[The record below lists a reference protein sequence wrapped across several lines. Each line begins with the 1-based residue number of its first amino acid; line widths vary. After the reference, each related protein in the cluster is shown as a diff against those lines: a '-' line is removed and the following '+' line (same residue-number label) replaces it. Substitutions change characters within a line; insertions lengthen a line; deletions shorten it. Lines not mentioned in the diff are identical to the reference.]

1 MVEVMKERIAAVRAG
16 RCPPD
21 LTSDELSHICSEWRH
36 EGDTIA
42 FTNGCFDVIHEGHL
56 ELLGAARSRAK
67 RLVIGL
73 NPDHWVR
80 KHKGP
85 GRPVQSAAIRRAVAH
100 CLSQADV
107 SFVFEEETAEQVL
120 SIVKP
125 TIYLIGSDYRG
136 QEIIG
141 AEHCGEVIIMDRL
154 PGISTTA
161 LIAKANASTENS
173 SDHGI

>member
-1 MVEVMKERIAAVRAG
+1 MKERIAAIRAG
-16 RCPPD
+16 WCPADITP
-21 LTSDELSHICSEWRH
+21 DELREICSEWRNQ
-36 EGDTIA
+36 GDTIA

-73 NPDHWVR
+73 NPDEWVR
-80 KHKGP
+80 QHKGP
-85 GRPVQSAAIRRAVAH
+85 GRPVQSANIRRAVVH
-100 CLSQADV
+100 SLSQADV
-107 SFVFEEETAEQVL
+107 SFIFEEETAEQVL

-125 TIYLIGSDYRG
+125 TVYFIGSDYRG

-141 AEHCGEVIIMDRL
+141 AEHCGEVIIMERL

-161 LIAKANASTENS
+161 LIARANAATEIPS
-173 SDHGI
+173 AGGT